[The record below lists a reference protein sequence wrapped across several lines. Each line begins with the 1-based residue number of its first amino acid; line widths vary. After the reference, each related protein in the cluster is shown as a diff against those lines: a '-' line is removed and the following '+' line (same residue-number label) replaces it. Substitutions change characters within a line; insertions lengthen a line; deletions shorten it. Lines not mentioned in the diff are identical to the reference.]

1 LAHKEFVGRQNAGV
15 GGGSR
20 AGGWLFARALAC
32 CVSFSCALSCATTD
46 DESGK
51 VPREQCQDFEAGY
64 CAKYAACALST
75 DRAEARESCDFSY
88 RVYFPCDRVSSVPGT
103 TQACLDAIDA
113 LSCDASSFQTT
124 PFACQMLFGVQ

>member
-1 LAHKEFVGRQNAGV
+1 VGRQNAGV
-15 GGGSR
+15 GVGSR
-20 AGGWLFARALAC
+20 AGGWLFARALVYS
-32 CVSFSCALSCATTD
+32 VSFSCALSCATTD

-51 VPREQCQDFEAGY
+51 APLDQCHDFEAGY
-64 CAKYAACALST
+64 CSKYAGCALST

-88 RVYFPCDRVSSVPGT
+88 RVYLPCDRVTYVRGD

-124 PFACQMLFGVQ
+124 PLACQMLFGVQ